1 MNVFADTDAP
11 PLDQQ
16 GKCTMKT
23 KQYIIIQWFII
34 FISCILA
41 SCAAGDQRLD
51 SDQPAA
57 DSGRSDC
64 IFRSSIRGYTVLDES
79 NLIVDASGR
88 SKYHVRL
95 QRRAVGMR
103 SSWNIGLESSTS
115 RICAG
120 FSKVV
125 FKGHMGIESIR
136 IASIRELGDDEV
148 EDLLIQFGKKD
159 PEIEQ
164 IPAPKEVQGAEVE
177 ELDTAATD
185 DSSGN

>member
-1 MNVFADTDAP
+1 MNTQNNF
-11 PLDQQ
+11 
-16 GKCTMKT
+16 
-23 KQYIIIQWFII
+23 IIPWFIVL
-34 FISCILA
+34 FSCVLA
-41 SCAAGDQRLD
+41 SCAAGEQRLG
-51 SDQPAA
+51 SEESAA

-64 IFRSSIRGYTVLDES
+64 IFRSSIRGYNVLDES

-95 QRRAVGMR
+95 QNRAVGMR
-103 SSWNIGLESSTS
+103 STWSIGFESSTS

-120 FSKVV
+120 FSEVV
-125 FKGHMGIESIR
+125 FKGHMGTESIR
-136 IASIRELGDDEV
+136 IASIRELDDDEF
-148 EDLLIQFGKKD
+148 EDLLIQYGKKD

-164 IPAPKEVQGAEVE
+164 IPAQKQVQGAEVE